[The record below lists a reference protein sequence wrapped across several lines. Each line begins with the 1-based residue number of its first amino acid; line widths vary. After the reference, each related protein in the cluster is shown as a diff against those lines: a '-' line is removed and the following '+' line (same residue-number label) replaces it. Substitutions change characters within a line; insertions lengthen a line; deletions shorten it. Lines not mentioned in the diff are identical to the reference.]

1 MASNDTRESDLAAEV
16 REGQAPSTVDVSQDK
31 DNQIPQTRETV
42 EGSSSWIQQEASAA
56 IEQPTTSGDNT
67 APAPSVA
74 PSEAETARLTN
85 VADSEASDSKA
96 AAPEGESMPEQP
108 ATPLKDV
115 EDEGPSLV
123 ITLLLITGARHPFK
137 IDGKYLRKRAVNV
150 EDYDP
155 FRMSVYTL
163 KELILREWRPE
174 WEPCPSSPSSIRL
187 IYFGKLLED
196 KAPLSDSRFSRDTPN
211 IVHMTIKPQE
221 VVDEEDT
228 KGAKAQYSRER
239 EASERSPRCHC
250 VIL

>member
-42 EGSSSWIQQEASAA
+42 EGSSSRIQQEASAA

-163 KELILREWRPE
+163 KELILREWRPGV
-174 WEPCPSSPSSIRL
+174 
-187 IYFGKLLED
+187 F
-196 KAPLSDSRFSRDTPN
+196 
-211 IVHMTIKPQE
+211 
-221 VVDEEDT
+221 
-228 KGAKAQYSRER
+228 
-239 EASERSPRCHC
+239 RS
-250 VIL
+250 VE